1 MSLALTE
8 TFERELS
15 LIDVVAKYPEVPR
28 LIIVKIDAQR
38 RGVYYTDRALSVVD
52 PNIHMVS
59 DTTARELFGGVM
71 TRINPCRSLFS

>member
-1 MSLALTE
+1 MSLALIE

-38 RGVYYTDRALSVVD
+38 RGVHYTDRALSVV
-52 PNIHMVS
+52 V
-59 DTTARELFGGVM
+59 
-71 TRINPCRSLFS
+71 RIFIW